1 MSGVGI
7 LSELKESIA
16 AFWVERNARERMV
29 LAAGATLVMLGLI
42 YAVLLGPALSGRVQL
57 DKNLPPL
64 RQQAADMQAMA
75 KDAAQLAGISAPP
88 HAVVTKESVET
99 LLASKG
105 LKSPTVAVSG
115 DVVRLQLPSASFAGL
130 LDALD
135 ELRKTAGLGVLEANI
150 VALAQV
156 DTVSANLTLRQ
167 QKNVE

>member
-29 LAAGATLVMLGLI
+29 LAAGAALIMLGLV
-42 YAVLLGPALSGRVQL
+42 YAILLGPALSGRVQL
-57 DKNLPPL
+57 EKNLPPL

-75 KDAAQLAGISAPP
+75 REAAQLAGVSTPT

-99 LLASKG
+99 LLANKNI
-105 LKSPTVAVSG
+105 KSPTVAVSG
-115 DVVRLQLPSASFAGL
+115 DVVRLQLPSASFAAL

-150 VALAQV
+150 VALGAV

-167 QKNVE
+167 PKNVE